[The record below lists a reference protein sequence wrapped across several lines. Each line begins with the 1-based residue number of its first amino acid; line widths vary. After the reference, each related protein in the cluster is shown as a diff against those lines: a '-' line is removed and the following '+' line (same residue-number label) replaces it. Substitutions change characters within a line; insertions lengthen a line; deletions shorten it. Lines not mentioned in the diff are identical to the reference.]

1 MSRMPWF
8 PFYASDFKTSTE
20 SYTNEEVGA
29 YIRLLCSQWD
39 KGVLPSDPSR
49 LARMAGYADANAF
62 ASLWDILRDKFSQTK
77 DGYINPEMEEHRE
90 QQKKVCDQNS
100 TKAKKRW
107 GKDAVALP
115 QHMPTDMP
123 NACNPESES
132 NPNPESNQESD
143 SDPTSTS
150 NPNPDSSVEE
160 DDECEFDSNTQTS
173 ELATKLWE
181 ALGSPKHHNPS
192 KWAGTLSKIPP
203 DWNSGIP
210 SLIHYVSICPT
221 WKKYVSEARHPAAYF
236 VSQIE
241 SIEGDRVRYEAKRDS
256 SRPLASAQ
264 PPPGRPSYPARRKGK
279 GGDYRP
285 PLRETPA

>member
-1 MSRMPWF
+1 
-8 PFYASDFKTSTE
+8 
-20 SYTNEEVGA
+20 
-29 YIRLLCSQWD
+29 
-39 KGVLPSDPSR
+39 
-49 LARMAGYADANAF
+49 MAGCADAKAF
-62 ASLWDILRDKFSQTK
+62 VPLWDILRDKFSQTK

-143 SDPTSTS
+143 SEPTSTS
-150 NPNPDSSVEE
+150 NPNPDSPVEE
-160 DDECEFDSNTQTS
+160 DDERELDSNTQTS

-192 KWAGTLSKIPP
+192 RWAGILSKISP
-203 DWNSGIP
+203 DWSSGIP
-210 SLIHYVSICPT
+210 NLIHYVSICPK
-221 WKKYVSEARHPAAYF
+221 WKKYLSEARHPAAYF
-236 VSQIE
+236 VSQLV
-241 SIEGDRVRYEAKRDS
+241 SIEGDRVHYEANRDAT
-256 SRPLASAQ
+256 RKDPVTIPPKPAVTPLTEEQALAAIDSI
-264 PPPGRPSYPARRKGK
+264 RKG
-279 GGDYRP
+279 GGYTDEKHYVEETVP
-285 PLRETPA
+285 PSGNLEIVEGLE